1 MWGVNSLRPQML
13 YALPPMKSGS
23 TFFANPSR
31 RTLAGL
37 SAAILFASLGASAP
51 GHAETAI
58 APVLVPAAIQMSA
71 FDTAFAPLDT
81 APKPAAQ
88 EAVAEQAEGELL
100 GSGLAS
106 WYGKEFKGRRTA
118 SGEKFDPAGLT
129 AAHPTLPFGSLVR
142 VTNTKTGQNVV
153 VRINDRG
160 PYTHKRLID
169 VSQAAARELGLIGPG
184 SGQVSIALLSE

>member
-1 MWGVNSLRPQML
+1 M
-13 YALPPMKSGS
+13 
-23 TFFANPSR
+23 
-31 RTLAGL
+31 
-37 SAAILFASLGASAP
+37 
-51 GHAETAI
+51 
-58 APVLVPAAIQMSA
+58 
-71 FDTAFAPLDT
+71 DT
-81 APKPAAQ
+81 APKPAAV
-88 EAVAEQAEGELL
+88 EAITEQAEGELL

-118 SGEKFDPAGLT
+118 SGEKFDPAELT

-160 PYTHKRLID
+160 PYTHKRMID

-184 SGQVSIALLSE
+184 SGQVSIALLGE